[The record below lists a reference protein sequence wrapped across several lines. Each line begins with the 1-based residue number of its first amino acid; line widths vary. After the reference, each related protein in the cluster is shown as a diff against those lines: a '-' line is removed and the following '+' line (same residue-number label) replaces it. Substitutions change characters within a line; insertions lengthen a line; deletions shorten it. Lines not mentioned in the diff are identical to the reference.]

1 MQIPNAHRAIIE
13 SVKLHGYLLSGS
25 HSVGRFK
32 SAFFLARGYSAQDW
46 PRLATDLRSQ
56 HLAQDATLGERTPHG
71 QKYEIRATLIGPS
84 GRSADVVSAWI
95 VRPGEDFPRF
105 VTAYPEGGR

>member
-1 MQIPNAHRAIIE
+1 LNIPNAHRAIIE
-13 SVKLHGYLLSGS
+13 SVKLYGYLLSGS

-32 SAFFLARGYSAQDW
+32 APFFVALGYSAEDW
-46 PRLATDLRSQ
+46 PRLEADFRTQ
-56 HLAQDATLGERTPHG
+56 HLSQDATLGERTPYG
-71 QKYEIRATLIGPS
+71 QKYEIRATLVGPS

-105 VTAYPEGGR
+105 VTAYREGGR